1 MEGATGANS
10 NATHSRGDGN
20 RGRGR
25 GRGGQRSRGQGD
37 GSRGGGGAGRGRG
50 RGGGGGGNRQ
60 APSAAPTNDADKSAQ
75 PTTLPA
81 FKAKEG
87 EQQEEDDDAEVCFIC
102 ANPIVHLSVAPCNH
116 STCHICSLRLR
127 GLYKSK
133 ECPHCRVSTAS
144 HLSQRDE
151 GKLTHSRPVP
161 LTSSSPTMPPRS
173 TKTTRAAM

>member
-1 MEGATGANS
+1 MEVATGANS
-10 NATHSRGDGN
+10 NATQSRGDGN

-37 GSRGGGGAGRGRG
+37 GSRGGAGRGRG

-60 APSAAPTNDADKSAQ
+60 APSAAPANDADKSAQ
-75 PTTLPA
+75 PPTLPA

-87 EQQEEDDDAEVCFIC
+87 EQQEEEDDAEVCFIC

-144 HLSQRDE
+144 HLQRGDARL
-151 GKLTHSRPVP
+151 LTCSRPVP

-173 TKTTRAAM
+173 TKTIRAAM

>member
-1 MEGATGANS
+1 MEGATGASS

-37 GSRGGGGAGRGRG
+37 GSRGGGRGRG
-50 RGGGGGGNRQ
+50 RGGGGNRQ
-60 APSAAPTNDADKSAQ
+60 APTASPASDADKSAQ
-75 PTTLPA
+75 PVTLPA
-81 FKAKEG
+81 FKVKEG
-87 EQQEEDDDAEVCFIC
+87 EQEEKDDDAEVCFIC
-102 ANPIVHLSVAPCNH
+102 ANPIEHLSVAPCNH

-144 HLSQRDE
+144 HLYWRDV
-151 GKLTHSRPVP
+151 GRLTCSRPVP

-173 TKTTRAAM
+173 TKTTRPTM